1 MSIGEDRVHEL
12 IDAELEPRLIDR
24 ETYMVDPLCPAVAI
38 KRAERSYVWDLYGRE
53 YLDFSAAGGVMVLG
67 HGYPPIETM
76 IRMHLRDMIHTAE
89 DQSEQMLR
97 YPVEYAKALSNT
109 LASDTNP
116 FKVMFAEGEREAIQQ
131 ALWIGRHATGRG
143 GAVALVGGNR
153 YGWLSGFDPRP
164 LTYISTA
171 KPIANHDWDRI
182 AVLLVDPI
190 AHDCSLRDPG
200 WLTEVVAVANS
211 HGVLVVFDETLTG
224 FGRTG
229 QLWAHTG
236 YRIAPDIVVMGHAG
250 GAGLPFG
257 AIAASADTF
266 ATAPYD
272 PSRGGGNSLVCAMG
286 LAQLAALDLPML
298 KHVRQAGQVI
308 EGALAEL
315 IEQFGQYVTGQSG
328 VGLLRKITFI
338 DSHHANI
345 AYQEAVG
352 RGLLLAP
359 PYESESLSLTP
370 SLGTS
375 ERECKRGVDIL
386 AAVLIDWLDRP
397 DGWAE
402 EVGDLG

>member
-38 KRAERSYVWDLYGRE
+38 KRAERSYVWDVYGRE
-53 YLDFSAAGGVMVLG
+53 YLDFSAAGGVMILG
-67 HGYPPIETM
+67 HGYPPTDTM

-116 FKVMFAEGEREAIQQ
+116 FKVMYAEGEREAIQQ
-131 ALWIGRHATGRG
+131 ALWIGRHATGRPG
-143 GAVALVGGNR
+143 SVALIGGHR

-164 LTYISTA
+164 TSYISTT
-171 KPIANHDWDRI
+171 KPVANHDWDRI
-182 AVLLVDPI
+182 SVLLIDPV
-190 AHDCSLRDPG
+190 AHDYSLRDPA
-200 WLTEVVAVANS
+200 WLTEVVGVAHS
-211 HGVLVVFDETLTG
+211 HGVLVAFDETVTG

-236 YRIAPDIVVMGHAG
+236 YQIAPDIVVMGNAG
-250 GAGLPFG
+250 GGGFPFG

-266 ATAPYD
+266 ACAPYD
-272 PSRGGGNSLVCAMG
+272 PSRGGGGSLVCAAG
-286 LAQLAALDLPML
+286 LAQLGQLDLPLL
-298 KHVRQAGQVI
+298 KHTRQAGEVI
-308 EGALAEL
+308 EKALASL
-315 IEQFGQYVTGQSG
+315 IRQFDQYLTGQSG

-338 DSHHANI
+338 DSQHANI

-370 SLGTS
+370 PLGTS
-375 ERECKRGVDIL
+375 ERECQRGIDIL

-397 DGWAE
+397 DGWADK
-402 EVGDLG
+402 VDDLG